1 VDLALLSQLLVPM
14 KVACSLPGP
23 GSMDLTL
30 VSNTLLTA
38 DTIPTSESL
47 LSLKTFGGPLGQNCQ
62 VYLQNA
68 AGAAFNCV

>member
-1 VDLALLSQLLVPM
+1 M
-14 KVACSLPGP
+14 KVACSLLGP

-47 LSLKTFGGPLGQNCQ
+47 FSFKTFDGQLGQNCQ

-68 AGAAFNCV
+68 AGATFHCV